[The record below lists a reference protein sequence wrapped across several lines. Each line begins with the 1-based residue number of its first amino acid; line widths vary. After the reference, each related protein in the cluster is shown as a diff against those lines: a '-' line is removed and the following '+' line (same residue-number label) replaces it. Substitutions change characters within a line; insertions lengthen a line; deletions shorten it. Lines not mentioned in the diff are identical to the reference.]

1 MQLLYFWFYDT
12 RLRTALKKVTYLD
25 IEVKFLSY
33 LLIYKDWKL
42 GVTFLDFVDF
52 LKQENYFGINQQF
65 SEVGVKTN
73 PEEALS
79 ESTLAS
85 GSKDTI
91 NLQTLRPME
100 ANIFLTLYD
109 IKVELTKVR

>member
-1 MQLLYFWFYDT
+1 MFVNLHF
-12 RLRTALKKVTYLD
+12 
-25 IEVKFLSY
+25 
-33 LLIYKDWKL
+33 
-42 GVTFLDFVDF
+42 TFSGTNISNYEIL

-65 SEVGVKTN
+65 KELGVRTN
-73 PEEALS
+73 QEEAMS
-79 ESTLAS
+79 ESALSS

-109 IKVELTKVR
+109 IKVELTKVRVM

>member
-1 MQLLYFWFYDT
+1 MYLIVLET
-12 RLRTALKKVTYLD
+12 RWHF
-25 IEVKFLSY
+25 FLFCS
-33 LLIYKDWKL
+33 
-42 GVTFLDFVDF
+42 FSF
-52 LKQENYFGINQQF
+52 KQENYFGINQQF
-65 SEVGVKTN
+65 SELGVKTN

-85 GSKDTI
+85 GSKDSI